1 MFIVNIA
8 NPIIEEENSNTRH
21 CKVICQSQPKNGS
34 EKEGTATMGL
44 NIKTFD
50 SDANFFFNFQSTPT
64 MQEETGSSMKIQQ
77 LTPPNAMVL
86 PTGPNP
92 VYTKRSLA
100 QDMRSQENTHL
111 PFNNLSEVSAKFPH
125 HQVTRPNHGELVQ
138 HGLVPNNSHVSQH
151 PQHQYHQQIAS

>member
-1 MFIVNIA
+1 MDQKRKVGRQGKNHNCDNRIEHEQLLIVTQTLI
-8 NPIIEEENSNTRH
+8 
-21 CKVICQSQPKNGS
+21 
-34 EKEGTATMGL
+34 
-44 NIKTFD
+44 
-50 SDANFFFNFQSTPT
+50 NFQSTPT
-64 MQEETGSSMKIQQ
+64 MQEETGSSLKIQQ

-92 VYTKRSLA
+92 VYTKRSLT